1 MVAFLSLAGIGAQ
14 LRSPFAV
21 TGLPPL
27 LGGSSDDLLEG
38 VSLSRL
44 QRLDRA
50 LVAYHLIHGAPPR
63 SLDDLVVN
71 GLLDASGLQDPWSR
85 PYRYAPG
92 PSGYQISAVDDSGR
106 PRRTA
111 SIERVLS
118 VERP

>member
-1 MVAFLSLAGIGAQ
+1 
-14 LRSPFAV
+14 
-21 TGLPPL
+21 
-27 LGGSSDDLLEG
+27 LLEG

-63 SLDDLVVN
+63 SLDDLVAS

-85 PYRYAPG
+85 PYRYAAG
-92 PSGYQISAVDDSGR
+92 PSGYLISAVDDSGR
-106 PRRTA
+106 PRRTT